1 MNYPGNETLLRVL
14 YAGTS
19 VEDETLIRQVLK
31 RDGFNVVMHRVESEA
46 ALTLALGREMWEI
59 VLCDSFMSSF
69 PALKVLDLI
78 KGRMQEIPFI
88 VLFESLDEELAIEIV
103 RASGPREF
111 VMKSKID
118 TDLAASVKRTL
129 RQAGKDLQGRL
140 NAEQESQATMESWG
154 RALELRDPG
163 TNGHTLRVTD
173 LTMRLCK
180 RMRVHEDY
188 YVKIHRGALLH
199 DIGKMG
205 IPDSILL
212 KPGPLTDGEWAVMR
226 THPRLAME
234 LLMPSRA
241 LREYVNIPWCHH
253 EKFNGTGYPRGLIGA
268 NIPIDARIFAVADVY
283 DALTSDRPYRKAW
296 TAGEALKYIES
307 ESGESFDQTVV
318 HVFTRM
324 EQEE

>member
-1 MNYPGNETLLRVL
+1 MKYPGNETLLRVL
-14 YAGTS
+14 LVSTNG
-19 VEDETLIRQVLK
+19 EDEKLIRQVLK
-31 RDGFNVVMHRVESEA
+31 GDGFNVVMQRVESEA

-59 VLCDSFMSSF
+59 VLCDSFMPNF
-69 PALKVLDLI
+69 PALKALDLL
-78 KGRMQEIPFI
+78 KSRMQEIPFI

-111 VMKSKID
+111 VMKSKISS
-118 TDLAASVKRTL
+118 DLPASVKRTL

-140 NAEQESQATMESWG
+140 NAEQEAQATMESWG

-163 TNGHTLRVTD
+163 TSGHTLRVTD
-173 LTMRLCK
+173 LTMRLAD
-180 RMRVHEDY
+180 RMRIDKSFFVN
-188 YVKIHRGALLH
+188 IHRGALLH

-212 KPGPLTDGEWAVMR
+212 KPGPLTEDEWVIMR
-226 THPRLAME
+226 RHPQMAME
-234 LLMPSRA
+234 LLMPSPQ
-241 LREYVNIPWCHH
+241 LREYINIPWCHH

-296 TAGEALKYIES
+296 TAGEALKYINF